1 MKSNIIKKNK
11 NCSHKIITEKLTK
24 KSRAYFY
31 CYKCGKLIIV
41 KDLNIYEALNK
52 GKLEFNPIKMINQ
65 MLTKQNEEQN
75 LINEKLKKLNKDKE
89 NDMNSNIYIKNRDTF
104 ILYLKQ
110 LCNKMNYSDNT
121 FYHCLYLLDTY
132 LIYFIKK
139 EISKRTIFLILLGFF
154 LISAKF
160 NENDIFEP
168 NINQFC
174 KIEKDIIVS
183 QKEIINMEKKCL
195 NLINYNMINYST
207 YDWLKVFNK
216 IGVIFNIDT
225 IKFTV
230 EHIFEKQKYLL
241 KRIIHTDS
249 LYKYTSFKNA
259 LSIIHISL
267 DKIFSAN
274 KKNKDLFEL
283 FLSIFNVKFSDYE
296 QCYINIKNNIFNTFN
311 INIENNKTEKNKNDS
326 NKKNLNICYNKSV
339 ENIL

>member
-65 MLTKQNEEQN
+65 MLIKQNEEQN

-139 EISKRTIFLILLGFF
+139 EISKRTNGLNYGLLVLKFILSFIVLT
-154 LISAKF
+154 SHNF
-160 NENDIFEP
+160 NRRTT
-168 NINQFC
+168 
-174 KIEKDIIVS
+174 
-183 QKEIINMEKKCL
+183 KK
-195 NLINYNMINYST
+195 T
-207 YDWLKVFNK
+207 
-216 IGVIFNIDT
+216 
-225 IKFTV
+225 
-230 EHIFEKQKYLL
+230 
-241 KRIIHTDS
+241 
-249 LYKYTSFKNA
+249 
-259 LSIIHISL
+259 
-267 DKIFSAN
+267 
-274 KKNKDLFEL
+274 
-283 FLSIFNVKFSDYE
+283 
-296 QCYINIKNNIFNTFN
+296 
-311 INIENNKTEKNKNDS
+311 
-326 NKKNLNICYNKSV
+326 
-339 ENIL
+339 